1 MNKWLSLASLA
12 FVAVVQAEPVLV
24 PAGEYSPAVLL
35 DDSVESLTMPAF
47 RLDITPVT
55 YAQYQDF
62 VKAHAKWRRDRIA
75 AIFHDGQYLSDWV
88 APEQIPEGS
97 EQRAVTQ
104 VSWFAARA
112 YCAAQ
117 GGRLPTLDEWEYAS
131 LVYRQ
136 QQGLSDQ
143 AYAQQLFGWHSNPTA
158 FSAQD
163 VQVNSDQ
170 LAHMHDRVNEWVDD
184 FQLLMTSGDDTDI
197 LSGSCGD
204 SARFLTDLG
213 EASYATFFRYQSR
226 SNYRPQ
232 STTSTL
238 GFRCAYDME

>member
-1 MNKWLSLASLA
+1 MNKWLGVMVWM
-12 FVAVVQAEPVLV
+12 VAAQAAAEPVV
-24 PAGEYSPAVLL
+24 IPAGSYKPIVVLDETVTDL
-35 DDSVESLTMPAF
+35 AMAAF
-47 RLDITPVT
+47 RLDATPVT
-55 YAQYQDF
+55 FAQYLEF
-62 VKAHAKWRRDRIA
+62 VKSYEKWQKDQIP
-75 AIFHDGQYLSDWV
+75 AIFHDGYYLNNWPDSLT
-88 APEQIPEGS
+88 IPAGHENK
-97 EQRAVTQ
+97 AVTQ